1 MLGLKNFPFFDVK
14 AFVTC
19 INPQTT
25 PHLSFAV
32 RYLCAVNLP
41 SSQEICLQDKR
52 TATEVDGC
60 LDKMPLKE
68 LGKKKTEGRL
78 FYSAKSN
85 RKNTKSCLMQKLY
98 KSKIKYPNTFFLS
111 AIS

>member
-68 LGKKKTEGRL
+68 LGKKKNRRPVVL
-78 FYSAKSN
+78 FSKEQSEKHEVLSNAK
-85 RKNTKSCLMQKLY
+85 T
-98 KSKIKYPNTFFLS
+98 I
-111 AIS
+111 

>member
-1 MLGLKNFPFFDVK
+1 MLGWKNFPFFDVK

-60 LDKMPLKE
+60 MDKMPLKE
-68 LGKKKTEGRL
+68 LGKKKQRAGCFIQQRAIGKTRSPVQCKN
-78 FYSAKSN
+78 YIN
-85 RKNTKSCLMQKLY
+85 RK
-98 KSKIKYPNTFFLS
+98 
-111 AIS
+111 

>member
-1 MLGLKNFPFFDVK
+1 MLGWKNFPFFDVK

-19 INPQTT
+19 INLQTT

-52 TATEVDGC
+52 TATEVDSC
-60 LDKMPLKE
+60 LDKMLLKE
-68 LGKKKTEGRL
+68 LGKKNRGLVIL
-78 FYSAKSN
+78 FSKEQSAK
-85 RKNTKSCLMQKLY
+85 QAV
-98 KSKIKYPNTFFLS
+98 LS
-111 AIS
+111 DAKTI

>member
-1 MLGLKNFPFFDVK
+1 MLGWKNFPFFDEK

-52 TATEVDGC
+52 TATEVDSC
-60 LDKMPLKE
+60 LDKMLLKE
-68 LGKKKTEGRL
+68 LGKKNRGLVIL
-78 FYSAKSN
+78 FSKEQSAK
-85 RKNTKSCLMQKLY
+85 QAV
-98 KSKIKYPNTFFLS
+98 LS
-111 AIS
+111 DAKTI

>member
-1 MLGLKNFPFFDVK
+1 MLGWKNFPFFDVK

-19 INPQTT
+19 IKPQTT

-52 TATEVDGC
+52 TATEEDGC

-68 LGKKKTEGRL
+68 LGKKNRGPVVLFSKEQSEKHEVLSNAKT
-78 FYSAKSN
+78 
-85 RKNTKSCLMQKLY
+85 
-98 KSKIKYPNTFFLS
+98 I
-111 AIS
+111 

>member
-1 MLGLKNFPFFDVK
+1 MLGWKNFPFFDVK

-19 INPQTT
+19 INLQTT

-52 TATEVDGC
+52 TATEVEGC
-60 LDKMPLKE
+60 LDKMLLKE
-68 LGKKKTEGRL
+68 LGKKKNRGPVIL
-78 FYSAKSN
+78 FSKEQSAKHAVLSN
-85 RKNTKSCLMQKLY
+85 AKT
-98 KSKIKYPNTFFLS
+98 I
-111 AIS
+111 